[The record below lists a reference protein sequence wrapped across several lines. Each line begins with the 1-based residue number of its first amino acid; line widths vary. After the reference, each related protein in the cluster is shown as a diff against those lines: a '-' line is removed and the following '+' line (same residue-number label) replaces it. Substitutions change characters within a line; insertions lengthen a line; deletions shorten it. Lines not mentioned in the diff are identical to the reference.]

1 MNPVKV
7 GIQLL
12 LGASLLMSVIGIA
25 GKNANAT
32 ELLERTERTIAY
44 VSGGVGDEEK
54 AAMDARRKNYNL
66 WLTFASKKTGEYQAD
81 VKLTITDQRANTLF
95 EVPALGPLVNLKL
108 PPGQY
113 KIEADLRG
121 KTQSRPVHIK
131 ADGGTELVFRWV
143 GE

>member
-1 MNPVKV
+1 MNPVQV

-32 ELLERTERTIAY
+32 EPLERTERTIAY
-44 VSGGVGDEEK
+44 VSGGIGDDEK
-54 AAMDARRKNYNL
+54 AAMDATRKNYNL

-81 VKLTITDQRANTLF
+81 VKVTIKDSRANTLF
-95 EVPALGPLVNLKL
+95 EVSALGPLVHLKL

-121 KTQSRPVHIK
+121 KVQSQPVHIK
-131 ADGGTELVFRWV
+131 PGGGTELIFRW
-143 GE
+143 ESE